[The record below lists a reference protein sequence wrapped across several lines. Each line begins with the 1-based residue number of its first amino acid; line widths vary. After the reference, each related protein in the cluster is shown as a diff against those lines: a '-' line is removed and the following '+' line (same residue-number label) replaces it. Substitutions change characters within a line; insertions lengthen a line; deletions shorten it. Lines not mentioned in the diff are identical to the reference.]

1 MNPQECSIC
10 LTDSI
15 NILNKCTTQ
24 CSHNFCKDCLDKWFD
39 KGKSS
44 CPMCRQT
51 LQYFNHNGENTRII
65 SIEKPITINQQ
76 PIPTSFQRV
85 TITKGLYTS
94 LVFSSI
100 ALITSNSLTI
110 FWFLL
115 YCN

>member
-1 MNPQECSIC
+1 MNPHECSIC

-51 LQYFNHNGENTRII
+51 LQYFNYNGENTRII
-65 SIEKPITINQQ
+65 SIEKPITGINNQSLQ
-76 PIPTSFQRV
+76 IS
-85 TITKGLYTS
+85 KGLQ
-94 LVFSSI
+94 
-100 ALITSNSLTI
+100 
-110 FWFLL
+110 LL
-115 YCN
+115 KDYILP

>member
-24 CSHNFCKDCLDKWFD
+24 CSHNFCKGCLDKWFD

-65 SIEKPITINQQ
+65 SIEKSITIT
-76 PIPTSFQRV
+76 IKEVICCSF
-85 TITKGLYTS
+85 
-94 LVFSSI
+94 
-100 ALITSNSLTI
+100 
-110 FWFLL
+110 
-115 YCN
+115 